1 MERRNHY
8 RILHVQPDAP
18 AEIIRASYRS
28 LMLKLRHHPDR
39 GGSHHAAVTLNGAY
53 RTLSDPERR
62 RAYDRTLSMAQRAPW
77 PRSLTTAIPAGPPEP
92 GHAGRGH
99 VAGDVVADGVAAGL
113 CSFCQAPKPS
123 RISEDSRCACCGGP
137 LTPVSGMLGER
148 SEPEGRRT
156 VPRIGKDA
164 AALIYPAWGRP
175 ATRAQ
180 MRDLSPAGISLFTS
194 AGVLAGDVVRV
205 VAESGDFIARVVQT
219 RERGVQRSVHAQ
231 FLAASF
237 TEQRGVFVSVSA

>member
-39 GGSHHAAVTLNGAY
+39 GGSHQAAVTLNCAY
-53 RTLSDPERR
+53 RTLSDPDRR
-62 RAYDRTLSMAQRAPW
+62 RAYDRTLSTVQRAPW
-77 PRSLTTAIPAGPPEP
+77 PRSLAAGVPASPPQPE
-92 GHAGRGH
+92 HAARRH
-99 VAGDVVADGVAAGL
+99 AADGVAANL
-113 CSFCQAPKPS
+113 CGFCQAPKPS

-137 LTPVSGMLGER
+137 LAPVSGRLAER
-148 SEPEGRRT
+148 PEPEGRRS

-164 AALIYPAWGRP
+164 AVLIYPAWGRP
-175 ATRAQ
+175 PTRAQ
-180 MRDLSPAGISLFTS
+180 MRDLSTAGISLFTS
-194 AGVLAGDVVRV
+194 AGVLAGDVVRI
-205 VAESGDFIARVVQT
+205 VAASGDFIARVVQT
-219 RERGVQRSVHAQ
+219 RESGAQRSVHAQ

-237 TEQRGVFVSVSA
+237 TEQRGVFVSVRA

>member
-39 GGSHHAAVTLNGAY
+39 GGSHHAAVTLNCAY
-53 RTLSDPERR
+53 RTLSDPDRR
-62 RAYDRTLSMAQRAPW
+62 RAYDRTLSTVQRAPW
-77 PRSLTTAIPAGPPEP
+77 PRSLTAGISASPPEP
-92 GHAGRGH
+92 ESAARRQAA
-99 VAGDVVADGVAAGL
+99 VGVAVSL

-123 RISEDSRCACCGGP
+123 RISEGSRCACCGGP
-137 LTPVSGMLGER
+137 LAPVSGMLTER
-148 SEPEGRRT
+148 PEPEGRRT
-156 VPRIGKDA
+156 VSRIGKDDA
-164 AALIYPAWGRP
+164 VLIYPAWGRP
-175 ATRAQ
+175 PTRAQ

-194 AGVLAGDVVRV
+194 ASVLAGDVVRI
-205 VAESGDFIARVVQT
+205 VAASGDFIARVVQT
-219 RERGVQRSVHAQ
+219 RERGAQRSVHAQ

-237 TEQRGVFVSVSA
+237 SEQRGVFVSVRA